1 MIDEGYNRQKKTK
14 HKGNK
19 QENRL
24 LEDYMQILNS

>member
-14 HKGNK
+14 NKGNK